1 MEVKFRKINEY
12 FSKTDIAYHEASKRL
27 GISDSYF
34 NILYVLYEMGD
45 GLSQKEIC
53 DITGLSKTTVNTS
66 IKKMEGE
73 GLVELKA
80 IDGKKFGL
88 YLSKTGRKLQKDTVV
103 KIIQIENEIYDSWT
117 KKEQEIMERLNEDFL
132 EQFNKKIEKLNS

>member
-1 MEVKFRKINEY
+1 MEVKFKKLNEL
-12 FSKTDIAYHEASKRL
+12 FGKTDIAYHEASKKL
-27 GISDSYF
+27 GLSDSYF

-53 DITGLSKTTVNTS
+53 DITGLTKSTVNTA
-66 IKKMEGE
+66 IKKMEVD
-73 GLVELKA
+73 GLLKLQA

-88 YLSKTGRKLQKDTVV
+88 YLSPSGKILQKDTVV

-117 KKEQEIMERLNEDFL
+117 KEERELMERLNEDFL
-132 EQFNKKIEKLNS
+132 VQFKKKVEKL

>member
-1 MEVKFRKINEY
+1 MEVKFKKLNEL
-12 FSKTDIAYHEASKRL
+12 FGKTDIAYHEASKKL
-27 GISDSYF
+27 GLSDSYF

-66 IKKMEGE
+66 IKKMEAE
-73 GLVELKA
+73 ALLKLKA

-88 YLSKTGRKLQKDTVV
+88 YLSPKGKKLQEKTVIEIV
-103 KIIQIENEIYDSWT
+103 KIENEIYDSWT
-117 KKEQEIMERLNEDFL
+117 KEERELMERLNEDFL
-132 EQFNKKIEKLNS
+132 VKFKEKVKKL